1 MAANTQPPAATI
13 LRRKQVEARTGLSRT
28 TIYDRINPKS
38 PRYDSTFPKPISL
51 GAGAVGWVES
61 ELNSWIESRIVASR
75 EMAPLQISQ
84 GKRVAIAPAAQGF
97 TVSEVNA

>member
-1 MAANTQPPAATI
+1 MATDTQSHATNI

-51 GAGAVGWVES
+51 GPGAVGWVES

-75 EMAPLQISQ
+75 EMTPLQVSQ
-84 GKRVAIAPAAQGF
+84 DKRVAIAPAATGF
-97 TVSEVNA
+97 TASEVKA

>member
-1 MAANTQPPAATI
+1 MAEQLKAALVI

-38 PRYDSTFPKPISL
+38 PRYDPAFPKPISL

-61 ELNSWIESRIVASR
+61 ELNAWIESRIVASR
-75 EMAPLQISQ
+75 E
-84 GKRVAIAPAAQGF
+84 AA
-97 TVSEVNA
+97 